1 VIGKSFY
8 ISFVLVITPEDNI
21 LSSDEN
27 AHRYDVADLIN
38 NVMYDIDD
46 IKIDSL
52 KVKERF

>member
-1 VIGKSFY
+1 M
-8 ISFVLVITPEDNI
+8 ITPEDNI